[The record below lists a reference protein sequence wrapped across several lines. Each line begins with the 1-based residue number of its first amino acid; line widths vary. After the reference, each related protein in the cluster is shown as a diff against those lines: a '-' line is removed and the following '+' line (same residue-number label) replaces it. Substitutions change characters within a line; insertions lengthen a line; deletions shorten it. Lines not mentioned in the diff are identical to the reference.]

1 MTRNDGISQ
10 TTEDAIV
17 TRLLQRLQEK
27 PGAYEGVMAG
37 LAPGDRGSVEDSVE
51 RHAARRRA
59 AGEAGW

>member
-1 MTRNDGISQ
+1 MARNDGVPQ
-10 TTEDAIV
+10 ATEDAIV

-27 PGAYEGVMAG
+27 PGAYEATMAG
-37 LAPGDRGSVEDSVE
+37 LAPADRRNVENSVE